1 MKVAVKRKW
10 KKVVD
15 FTKIKKG
22 GVSLHKV
29 LKKLRENKD
38 NLQNWRE

>member
-1 MKVAVKRKW
+1 MKIVVKRKW

-15 FTKIKKG
+15 FTQIKKG

-29 LKKLRENKD
+29 LKKLRKNKD
-38 NLQNWRE
+38 NL